1 MNMQAMLQQ
10 AQKMQKEITKK
21 KEELSKKEFVG
32 KSQLVDV
39 KVNGDRKVLAVDI
52 HADSLDKDD
61 IEMLQDMLSIAIN
74 DALTQVE
81 NENEKI
87 LGSYGSQ
94 FGGLF

>member
-61 IEMLQDMLSIAIN
+61 IEMLQDLIVVATN
-74 DALTQVE
+74 DAMKQIDKETESKLGKYTQ
-81 NENEKI
+81 
-87 LGSYGSQ
+87 GMP
-94 FGGLF
+94 GLF